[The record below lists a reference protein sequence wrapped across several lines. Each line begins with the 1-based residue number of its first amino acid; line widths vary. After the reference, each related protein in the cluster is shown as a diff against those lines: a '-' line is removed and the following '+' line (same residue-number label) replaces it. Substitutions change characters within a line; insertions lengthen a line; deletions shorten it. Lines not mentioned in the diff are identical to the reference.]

1 MPDACF
7 LLPVTSPVEM
17 PHPGIAGSP
26 ASEKDLLML
35 VAEGD
40 EKAFYTFYKEY
51 APRLRAY
58 VWRTTQSEADTE
70 DILQTSFMRIW
81 LSRDKIPTID
91 NIQAWIYTIT
101 AKICL
106 QHFRKKKNELKK
118 LEQGVQLRDTSVSTP
133 FDFLQ
138 LEEIKRAIG
147 TVLQRMS
154 PQRKKIYRM
163 NREEGRKPA
172 EIAQVLSMPVGT
184 VKNHLSAANKEIRE
198 SLFPAGMIPAS

>member
-1 MPDACF
+1 MPDACL
-7 LLPVTSPVEM
+7 LLPVTNHVEM
-17 PHPGIAGSP
+17 LSSGMDSVPF
-26 ASEKDLLML
+26 SEKELLML

-40 EKAFYTFYKEY
+40 ERAFYTFYKKY
-51 APRLRAY
+51 APKLRAY
-58 VWRTTQSEADTE
+58 VWKTTQSEADTE

-81 LSRDKIPTID
+81 LSRDKIPAID

-106 QHFRKKKNELKK
+106 QHFRKKKNEQKK
-118 LEQGVQLRDTSVSTP
+118 LEKGIELRDNNVSTP

-147 TVLQRMS
+147 SVLQRMS
-154 PQRKKIYRM
+154 PQRKTIYRM

-172 EIAQVLSMPVGT
+172 EIARVLSMPVGT

-198 SLFPAGMIPAS
+198 SLFPGGMISSL

>member
-7 LLPVTSPVEM
+7 VLPVTTHVDMLDANMDNALS
-17 PHPGIAGSP
+17 
-26 ASEKDLLML
+26 SERELLMH

-40 EKAFYTFYKEY
+40 ERAFYAFYKTY

-58 VWRTTQSEADTE
+58 VWRTTRSEADTE
-70 DILQTSFMRIW
+70 DILQISFMRIW
-81 LSRDKIPTID
+81 LSRDKIPSID
-91 NIQAWIYTIT
+91 NIQAWVYTIT

-106 QHFRKKKNELKK
+106 QHFRKKKNDQKK
-118 LEQGVQLRDTSVSTP
+118 LERGGEMRDTNVSTP

-147 TVLQRMS
+147 AVLQRMS
-154 PQRKKIYRM
+154 PQRKMIYRM

-172 EIAQVLSMPVGT
+172 EIALVLSMPVGT

-198 SLFPAGMIPAS
+198 SLYPVAMMPST